1 MKSGCIILVV
11 FIALAFFFSIFYC
24 GKSLYTMT
32 TTEIPN
38 ATAAVNRW
46 ADLYN
51 ANDFTTMYSSSDSAL
66 KKSNT
71 QEKFAEQMKRL
82 KDMTGNIKIGKQ
94 VGANMRVLNKEK
106 YIQLKFV
113 CKGEKG
119 DVLLVANLHD
129 ELGWKIQGINFTLK

>member
-94 VGANMRVLNKEK
+94 VG
-106 YIQLKFV
+106 
-113 CKGEKG
+113 
-119 DVLLVANLHD
+119 
-129 ELGWKIQGINFTLK
+129 